1 MFVVKIQIEELD
13 NVLHFSSTG
22 GATGNYGVP
31 SFWLIIPFFFF
42 LMSNILLASP
52 VLAVTDL
59 PADNEFGPVV
69 SDT

>member
-1 MFVVKIQIEELD
+1 MFFTFPLLGEPLVTMVCL
-13 NVLHFSSTG
+13 LFGLS
-22 GATGNYGVP
+22 Y
-31 SFWLIIPFFFF
+31 LFFF